1 MGSKKIV
8 MNVGHCVPDHLSIKK
23 LLDSIGVEV
32 EKIDTV
38 KDTIENLKKNKNKYS
53 LILINRKLDIDFSDG
68 IELLKKIKSDPEI
81 QHHKVMVIS
90 NYKEVQTKAVE
101 LGALY
106 GFGKSELHKEETKEK
121 ILKALEN

>member
-1 MGSKKIV
+1 
-8 MNVGHCVPDHLSIKK
+8 MNVGHCVPDHLAIQK
-23 LLDSIGVEV
+23 LLNSMGIEV
-32 EKIDTV
+32 EKMDTA
-38 KDTIENLKKNKNKYS
+38 KDTIESLKKNRNKYS
-53 LILINRKLDIDFSDG
+53 LVLINRKLDLDYSDG

-90 NYKEVQTKAVE
+90 NYKEVQSKAVE

-106 GFGKSELHKEETKEK
+106 GFGKSELDKQETKER